1 MALMSIDGRVVE
13 MSADDMVEFGP
24 TPATL
29 ANHATGVRWA
39 TMSSGILFDGH
50 PIPTDEQGRGL
61 VSGAYLK
68 ALRDPAVTKRWQVSA
83 YPITFITFS
92 NAQLVAL
99 GLAVEAF
106 VQSTFD
112 ALDALAPQIVAG
124 TVTTYAQIDAAF
136 AALPRV
142 FETPA

>member
-1 MALMSIDGRVVE
+1 LISYAVGR
-13 MSADDMVEFGP
+13 P
-24 TPATL
+24 L
-29 ANHATGVRWA
+29 AGDER
-39 TMSSGILFDGH
+39 GIMFDGH

-99 GLAVEAF
+99 GLAVESLRPVDLRQARR
-106 VQSTFD
+106 D
-112 ALDALAPQIVAG
+112 RP
-124 TVTTYAQIDAAF
+124 
-136 AALPRV
+136 
-142 FETPA
+142 